1 MITFLCWY
9 FGISITYTLIL
20 YLTLTSDKAFCLLLE
35 RSKDTHFNAYLNLR
49 SAFLYLPITLF
60 ILNALVFP
68 INFVSKMLAVT
79 LQVIEKSFV
88 KVVGG
93 QEEKFRLKA
102 SYHLKS
108 DYNTKS
114 GSGDYNTKSGG
125 GDNK

>member
-9 FGISITYTLIL
+9 FGISITYTIIL
-20 YLTLTSDKAFCLLLE
+20 YLTLKSDKVFCLLLE
-35 RSKDTHFNAYLNLR
+35 RGKDTQFNNYLNLR
-49 SAFLYLPITLF
+49 SAFLYFPITLF

-88 KVVGG
+88 KVIGD

-102 SYHLKS
+102 SYRLKS
-108 DYNTKS
+108 KYNI
-114 GSGDYNTKSGG
+114 KSGG
-125 GDNK
+125 DDNK

>member
-9 FGISITYTLIL
+9 FGLSITYTIVL
-20 YLTLTSDKAFCLLLE
+20 YLTLTSDKVFCWLLE
-35 RSKDTHFNAYLNLR
+35 RSKDTHFNNYLNLR

-60 ILNALVFP
+60 ILNVLLFP
-68 INFVSKMLAVT
+68 LNFVSKMLSVT

-102 SYHLKS
+102 SYRLKS
-108 DYNTKS
+108 KHNIKT
-114 GSGDYNTKSGG
+114 GG